1 MPEPTPP
8 PEQSMDEILASIR
21 KIIADDPPG
30 GGAAADAASRG
41 PLVLTQRV
49 SPLAGGAPAVPVS
62 VTPVKSAPVSST
74 PVSNKP
80 DKETQPMAFG
90 KIVSSTSEQPII
102 DETAA
107 TGAASSFDKLSE
119 AVRGAGSEEPPVHMP
134 APGRTLEDLTR
145 ELLHPLLKTW
155 LDKNLPGIVQARVDE
170 EVERITRR
178 RVG

>member
-1 MPEPTPP
+1 MPEPTP

-21 KIIADDPPG
+21 KIIADDPPAS
-30 GGAAADAASRG
+30 GAAADAKADG
-41 PLVLTQRV
+41 PLVLTQR
-49 SPLAGGAPAVPVS
+49 AAAPAVPVS
-62 VTPVKSAPVSST
+62 GAPVTPAPVSST

-80 DKETQPMAFG
+80 EKETQSMAFG
-90 KIVSSTSEQPII
+90 KILSSAPDQPIV
-102 DETAA
+102 DESAA

-119 AVRGAGSEEPPVHMP
+119 AVRGAGSEEPPVHLP

-145 ELLHPLLKTW
+145 ELLHPLLKSW

>member
-1 MPEPTPP
+1 MPEPTP

-21 KIIADDPPG
+21 KIIADDPPAD
-30 GGAAADAASRG
+30 GAAPDAKADG

-49 SPLAGGAPAVPVS
+49 APPADAAPAVPVS
-62 VTPVKSAPVSST
+62 ATPAKSAPASSP

-90 KIVSSTSEQPII
+90 KILSSTPEHPIV
-102 DETAA
+102 DENAA

-145 ELLHPLLKTW
+145 ELLHPLLKSW

>member
-1 MPEPTPP
+1 MPEPTP

-21 KIIADDPPG
+21 KIIADDPPAD
-30 GGAAADAASRG
+30 GAASDAKTNG

-49 SPLAGGAPAVPVS
+49 APPAEPAPVVPVS
-62 VTPVKSAPVSST
+62 DTPIESSPVSSN
-74 PVSNKP
+74 PNKP
-80 DKETQPMAFG
+80 DKETRSMAFG
-90 KIVSSTSEQPII
+90 KSLSSTPDQPIV
-102 DETAA
+102 DENAA

-119 AVRGAGSEEPPVHMP
+119 AVRGAGSEEPPVHLP

-145 ELLHPLLKTW
+145 ELLHPLLKSW

>member
-1 MPEPTPP
+1 MPEPTP

-21 KIIADDPPG
+21 KIIADDPP
-30 GGAAADAASRG
+30 ADAAPAGG

-49 SPLAGGAPAVPVS
+49 TPPAAAVS
-62 VTPVKSAPVSST
+62 DTPVKFP

-80 DKETQPMAFG
+80 DKEPQPMAFG
-90 KIVSSTSEQPII
+90 KSPSSTPDQPIV
-102 DETAA
+102 DESAA

-119 AVRGAGSEEPPVHMP
+119 AVRGAGSAAAPVHLP
-134 APGRTLEDLTR
+134 AEGRTLEDLTR
-145 ELLHPLLKTW
+145 ELLHPLLKSW
-155 LDKNLPGIVQARVDE
+155 LDANLPGIVQARVDE